1 MAVTDQQ
8 IRLFIAIDPPE
19 EARQVLAE
27 TINELEK
34 SIPNGVRWV
43 QPHRIH
49 LTVKFLGNVSNSA
62 LDDILA
68 AIEQASNDFQNG
80 NFNLNL
86 FGLGLFPNRSRPRVL
101 WAGVQGDLDSLE
113 KLHHEVDSAVS
124 RLGFSLDQGPY
135 KPHLTLGR
143 PRNGVPQ
150 QRLSLIGDT
159 ISNWPS
165 LRPVIWPVDSVH
177 LIQSVSEAGRVEY
190 ITLGSAPL

>member
-19 EARQVLAE
+19 ETRQVLAE

-68 AIEQASNDFQNG
+68 AIEQASNDFQDG

-86 FGLGLFPNRSRPRVL
+86 LGLGVFPNRSRPRVL
-101 WAGVQGDLDSLE
+101 WAGVQGNLDSLE
-113 KLHHEVDSAVS
+113 KLHHAVDSAVS

-135 KPHLTLGR
+135 RPHLTLGR

-159 ISNWPS
+159 IFNWPY
-165 LRPVIWPVDSVH
+165 LRSVIWPVDSVH
-177 LIQSVSEAGRVEY
+177 LIQSVSEPGRVEY
-190 ITLGSAPL
+190 ITLGSASL

>member
-34 SIPNGVRWV
+34 SIPTGVRWV

-49 LTVKFLGNVSNSA
+49 LTVKFLGDVSNSA
-62 LDDILA
+62 LDDLLA
-68 AIEQASNDFQNG
+68 AIEQASNDFLDG
-80 NFNLNL
+80 NFDLNL
-86 FGLGLFPNRSRPRVL
+86 FGLGVFPNRSRPRVL
-101 WAGVQGDLDSLE
+101 WAGVQGNLDSLE
-113 KLHHEVDSAVS
+113 KLHHAVDSAVS
-124 RLGFSLDQGPY
+124 RLGFSLDQDPY
-135 KPHLTLGR
+135 RPHLTLGR
-143 PRNGVPQ
+143 PKNGVPQ

-159 ISNWPS
+159 IFNWPY

-177 LIQSVSEAGRVEY
+177 LIQSVSEPGRVEY
-190 ITLGSAPL
+190 ITLGSASL

>member
-19 EARQVLAE
+19 EAKQILAE

-34 SIPNGVRWV
+34 SIPKGVRWV

-62 LDDILA
+62 LDDILT
-68 AIEQASNDFQNG
+68 AIEQASDDFQDG

-86 FGLGLFPNRSRPRVL
+86 FGLGVFPNRSRPRVL
-101 WAGVQGDLDSLE
+101 WGGVQGDLDSLK

-135 KPHLTLGR
+135 QPHMTLGR
-143 PRNGVPQ
+143 PRNSVPQ

-165 LRPVIWPVDSVH
+165 LRPVTWKVDSVH
-177 LIQSVSEAGRVEY
+177 LIQSVSEPSRVEY

>member
-8 IRLFIAIDPPE
+8 IRLFIAIDPPK

-68 AIEQASNDFQNG
+68 AIEQASNDFQDG

-124 RLGFSLDQGPY
+124 RLGFTLDQGPY
-135 KPHLTLGR
+135 RPHLTLGR

-177 LIQSVSEAGRVEY
+177 LIQSVSEPGRVEY

>member
-19 EARQVLAE
+19 EAKQVLAE

-34 SIPNGVRWV
+34 SIPKGVRWV

-62 LDDILA
+62 LDDILT
-68 AIEQASNDFQNG
+68 AIEQASNDFQDG

-86 FGLGLFPNRSRPRVL
+86 FGLGVFPNRSRPRVL
-101 WAGVQGDLDSLE
+101 WAGVQGDLDSLK

-135 KPHLTLGR
+135 QPHMTLGR
-143 PRNGVPQ
+143 PRNSVPQ

-165 LRPVIWPVDSVH
+165 PRPVTWQVDSVH
-177 LIQSVSEAGRVEY
+177 LIQSVSEPSRGEY
-190 ITLGSAPL
+190 ITLGCAPL